1 MGVSIMALRLAGP
14 LLVMLGASSAPS
26 SMIFAQVRAS
36 ERSTISQTV
45 DGTTLTIDYA
55 RPRGRGR
62 DSLFGGEVKWGEV
75 WTPGANMATTLET
88 SANLKINGHQVAKG
102 KYSVWMVVNRG
113 DWTLVL
119 DTVAKIFHTVRPPV
133 RDGQIRFDF
142 KPETRPKMEVL
153 TWSFPDVRSDGM
165 TLAMQWDTVYVAL
178 RVQVT
183 PSHPITIE
191 ANLAPRYLG
200 RYEMRWVQ
208 PESEAPSEADTS
220 QHAETAESAGPGSD
234 DGPIRLDVSYE
245 KGSLWARVDPAPF
258 PGYDFMVLIPIKE
271 DWFIAGWWKDGELYD
286 VSDEMVMEFKLERGR
301 ATGFDMRMQN
311 DELMATAQKK
321 Q

>member
-1 MGVSIMALRLAGP
+1 MEFRFVGFVLGVVAASAAMPG
-14 LLVMLGASSAPS
+14 GAAS
-26 SMIFAQVRAS
+26 QVRAS
-36 ERSTISQTV
+36 ERSTVSQTV

-55 RPRGRGR
+55 RPRARGR

-88 SANLKINGHQVAKG
+88 TGDIKINGHDVPQG
-102 KYSVWMVVNRG
+102 KYSVWMVVNPG
-113 DWTLVL
+113 DWTMVL
-119 DTVAKIFHTVRPPV
+119 DTVVKMFHTVHPPA
-133 RDGQIRFDF
+133 RGGQIRFDF

-165 TLAMQWDTVYVAL
+165 TIAMQWDTVYVPL
-178 RVQVT
+178 RVAVT
-183 PSHPITIE
+183 PSHPITLA

-200 RYEMRWVQ
+200 RYEMRWIE
-208 PESEAPSEADTS
+208 PEGSTASDGTDTTHHADSAESE
-220 QHAETAESAGPGSD
+220 GPGGD
-234 DGPIRLDVSYE
+234 DGPVRLDVSYE
-245 KGSLWARVDPAPF
+245 KGSLWAKVDPAPF

-271 DWFIAGWWKDGELYD
+271 DWFIAGWWKNGELYD

-301 ATGFDMRMQN
+301 ATGFDMRMEN
-311 DELMATAQKK
+311 DELVATAERK